1 MSGTSY
7 TLLDSEWPAFDVAT
21 HVPAH
26 IIETISSTSTGLGLS
41 TNLGYFS
48 IGHFFIDVDLVQQHS
63 TQRPISLDHI
73 NSLKDGFENRGIQR
87 TESAGVVIG
96 IGKGWLDMKNSSPIN
111 YRITSSSSPHHH
123 HLGLSSDGPIA
134 EVIRGGHR
142 TEAIR
147 QFSALPG
154 NSNENYWYYNVL
166 IPGKF

>member
-1 MSGTSY
+1 
-7 TLLDSEWPAFDVAT
+7 
-21 HVPAH
+21 
-26 IIETISSTSTGLGLS
+26 
-41 TNLGYFS
+41 
-48 IGHFFIDVDLVQQHS
+48 
-63 TQRPISLDHI
+63 LDHI

-87 TESAGVVIG
+87 TESARVVIG
-96 IGKGWLDMKNSSPIN
+96 ISKGWLNMNNSSPIS

-123 HLGLSSDGPIA
+123 HLGDSSDGPIA
-134 EVIRGGHR
+134 KVIRGGHR